1 MIAEVAEA
9 EEEGKATQGEVQSIY
24 FILKY
29 SSRHTV
35 VVDAGGHHTLQR
47 ISPPAS
53 IHGILK
59 YSFRYTVVVGAG
71 GYTLLHRIS
80 PPASLNSSTF
90 YFSEKFI
97 LSTLINLIESSVD
110 TNCV

>member
-1 MIAEVAEA
+1 M
-9 EEEGKATQGEVQSIY
+9 Y

-35 VVDAGGHHTLQR
+35 VVDAGGAPHATEDQSTS
-47 ISPPAS
+47 II

-59 YSFRYTVVVGAG
+59 YSFRYTVVMGAG

-90 YFSEKFI
+90 FFFEKFI
-97 LSTLINLIESSVD
+97 LSTLIELVESSVD